1 MESNSAIEIEP
12 DFANCRQRLH
22 NFIEQQQFRFI
33 FSIFNLNSVWE
44 IKRQT
49 MTTTKNTTALWL
61 RMNYYTSKMRGHK

>member
-49 MTTTKNTTALWL
+49 MTTTKKHTTKGQLI
-61 RMNYYTSKMRGHK
+61 SKADMKVFI